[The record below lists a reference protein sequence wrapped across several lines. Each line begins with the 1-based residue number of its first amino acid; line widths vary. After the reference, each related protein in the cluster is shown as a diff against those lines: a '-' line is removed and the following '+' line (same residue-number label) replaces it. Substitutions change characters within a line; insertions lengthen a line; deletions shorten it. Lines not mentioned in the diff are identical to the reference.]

1 MRIRIRDWEKNF
13 ERDRSKQWKHL
24 QWVPLPNRQGAGYR
38 KIMAHLNGAEIFGC
52 WVALVEVASTCEPR
66 GDLSKYNDESLTLLS
81 MIRQDVLMPAIRF
94 LSQELD
100 WIEVIE
106 NLDSSVNNSSKCAL
120 ETAAGSSI
128 LSNSVLSNS
137 VQKEGCGGKDSKSWI
152 IDPVRYTA
160 FTKSW
165 PFPFV
170 SVPDIENEWNKA
182 CGLFAPDQI
191 LEQLGYAKTYW
202 EKSKTGA
209 QFIGSPINWLRSK
222 IGLNYKAMTSQIR
235 LGGKRPIEER
245 MKDWK

>member
-1 MRIRIRDWEKNF
+1 MGKDPAFLFYPGDWLGGTMHMQRITRACYFDLLMLQFNRGAFTIDEARGCLGSDFDKWNLIEDKFVCENSKYYNERLKN
-13 ERDRSKQWKHL
+13 EINK
-24 QWVPLPNRQGAGYR
+24 R
-38 KIMAHLNGAEIFGC
+38 KAFTDSRKNGAY
-52 WVALVEVASTCEPR
+52 ALHKHMLMENENR
-66 GDLSKYNDESLTLLS
+66 NENRNKD
-81 MIRQDVLMPAIRF
+81 RDVK
-94 LSQELD
+94 QE
-100 WIEVIE
+100 E
-106 NLDSSVNNSSKCAL
+106 
-120 ETAAGSSI
+120 GS
-128 LSNSVLSNS
+128 
-137 VQKEGCGGKDSKSWI
+137 GGKDSRSWI
-152 IDPVRYTA
+152 IDLVRYTE